1 MVFYTCPKCNKI
13 FTKKSHF
20 LNHVELKKKPC
31 DTTKEKIILKN
42 PQISSNLLKKSSPK
56 IEDKKGYNCNFCNY
70 SSIRIDN
77 FKRHLSICKVRKEE
91 TQDKEAIYQEL
102 VRRMEILE
110 NQNNKLFIKN
120 KELNNKISLLK
131 SSSKKNIQ
139 NNKNIKNLNNGI
151 INNTIIIKHGK
162 EDLNKIDDKVFLDAF
177 LKSTGAKIPEKII
190 EGIHFNKKYPEYK
203 NIYISD
209 INREKVM
216 IYNGKNWILTPGY
229 NLTSNLLDKSICFSE
244 NKYECITTKDITK
257 DIINERNKKKIING
271 LKIMELM
278 KEFDSDEQDEDGNTI
293 TKDDKDRR
301 NYLRN
306 KAEEYI
312 KLLLYNNRNE
322 ILNEDIIAD
331 KNKK

>member
-20 LNHVELKKKPC
+20 LNHIELKKKPC
-31 DTTKEKIILKN
+31 KPTHEKIILKN
-42 PQISSNLLKKSSPK
+42 PQISSKILKKSSPK

-120 KELNNKISLLK
+120 KELNNEISLLK

-151 INNTIIIKHGK
+151 INNTIIIQHGK
-162 EDLNKIDDKVFLDAF
+162 EDLNKIDDKVL
-177 LKSTGAKIPEKII
+177 
-190 EGIHFNKKYPEYK
+190 
-203 NIYISD
+203 
-209 INREKVM
+209 
-216 IYNGKNWILTPGY
+216 
-229 NLTSNLLDKSICFSE
+229 
-244 NKYECITTKDITK
+244 
-257 DIINERNKKKIING
+257 
-271 LKIMELM
+271 
-278 KEFDSDEQDEDGNTI
+278 
-293 TKDDKDRR
+293 
-301 NYLRN
+301 
-306 KAEEYI
+306 
-312 KLLLYNNRNE
+312 
-322 ILNEDIIAD
+322 
-331 KNKK
+331 